1 MIAALAEES
10 DKNSSLPAGK
20 GKTPKLPASL
30 TYPNKELEILKARI
44 KVFWTLRQMILQL
57 TEEYSLSNQLM
68 KVNPFFPKNIL
79 IESWKEG

>member
-10 DKNSSLPAGK
+10 DKTSLPVGK

-30 TYPNKELEILKARI
+30 TYPNKELDILKARI
-44 KVFWTLRQMILQL
+44 KVFWTLRQMIFQL

-68 KVNPFFPKNIL
+68 KVNPFLPKNLL
-79 IESWKEG
+79 IESWREG